1 MKNKLCN
8 CNIQSEGL
16 GQPHAESMVVRL
28 VSVSPNEPRLV
39 DSLGFLFFFFK
50 FRNKFDISSDFK
62 GILWLKIRKFEGSS
76 SLS

>member
-1 MKNKLCN
+1 MKNRLCN

-16 GQPHAESMVVRL
+16 GQPHAEPMVVRL
-28 VSVSPNEPRLV
+28 VSVSPNESRLV
-39 DSLGFLFFFFK
+39 DSLGFLFFK
-50 FRNKFDISSDFK
+50 FRNKFDISSDYK